1 MWAGCPIRILW
12 KGLTNQFGVMWLFE
26 NLMHRLT
33 EEDFEFFMVQVWL
46 IWNQRNLVRHGGIS
60 QEPSRLNARVGS
72 LLREF
77 KEAQMQLTLPGS
89 IGRSQTWQPPEG
101 QLHKLNLLQGNICG
115 FASFRY

>member
-1 MWAGCPIRILW
+1 
-12 KGLTNQFGVMWLFE
+12 
-26 NLMHRLT
+26 MHRLT

-101 QLHKLNLLQGNICG
+101 QLHKLNFDKAIFVDLL
-115 FASFRY
+115 ASGIRAITSCEPVRCA